1 MSKNKSRKGKSKF
14 TPLLFSAIDVFLLIT
29 SFFLA
34 NQLVFDG
41 ISPNIIFYSSSA
53 LVVSVIWIILS
64 LKFNLYEIPR
74 IIYTYKVLSENI
86 YALFNFS
93 LLIGGILFFSAS
105 TMLSPLF
112 MAYVLLFFL
121 LGLLFWRF
129 LAMYSIK
136 TYRKQGNNYRS
147 ILLVGLN
154 KNIATLIDEIY
165 LKPKYG
171 YKIAGLFTDAN
182 VKNNL
187 KEIYKGGLSEIT
199 AFLENNY
206 VDEIIISLPHHAG
219 KLINDLFRYADNN
232 MIRVRVIPEFSEY
245 LSQTFSIDY
254 VQNIPILKLRS
265 EPLNSITNRTLKRC
279 FDILFSL
286 ITILFIFTWLFPI
299 IAIIIKLTSNGPVFF
314 VQKRTGKDGIAFNC
328 FKFRSMS
335 VNSNSDNLQAT
346 KNDTRVT
353 DFGAFMR
360 KTSIDELPQ
369 IINVLL
375 NQMSL
380 VGPRPHMLKH
390 TNEYR
395 VLVDKFMVRHF
406 AKPGVTGWAQI
417 NGFRGETKLLKDMEN
432 RAAADIWYIENWS
445 FFLDIKIVISTAWS
459 MFFKK
464 DENAF

>member
-1 MSKNKSRKGKSKF
+1 M
-14 TPLLFSAIDVFLLIT
+14 
-29 SFFLA
+29 
-34 NQLVFDG
+34 
-41 ISPNIIFYSSSA
+41 
-53 LVVSVIWIILS
+53 
-64 LKFNLYEIPR
+64 
-74 IIYTYKVLSENI
+74 
-86 YALFNFS
+86 
-93 LLIGGILFFSAS
+93 
-105 TMLSPLF
+105 
-112 MAYVLLFFL
+112 
-121 LGLLFWRF
+121 
-129 LAMYSIK
+129 
-136 TYRKQGNNYRS
+136 
-147 ILLVGLN
+147 VGLN

-171 YKIAGLFTDAN
+171 YKIVGLFTDAN

-187 KEIYKGGLSEIT
+187 KEHYKGGLSEVT
-199 AFLENNY
+199 AFLDNNP

-279 FDILFSL
+279 FDMLFSL
-286 ITILFIFTWLFPI
+286 LTILFIFSWLFPI
-299 IAIIIKLTSNGPVFF
+299 IAIIIKLTSKGPVFF
-314 VQKRTGKDGIAFNC
+314 VQERTGKDGIAFNC
-328 FKFRSMS
+328 FKFRSMT
-335 VNSNSDNLQAT
+335 VNADSDNLQAT
-346 KNDTRVT
+346 KNDARIT

-369 IINVLL
+369 IINVLF

-390 TNEYR
+390 TDEYR
-395 VLVDKFMVRHF
+395 ILVDKFMVRHF

-417 NGFRGETKLLKDMEN
+417 NGFRGETKLIKDMEN

-445 FFLDIKIVISTAWS
+445 FFLDIKIVLSTAWS